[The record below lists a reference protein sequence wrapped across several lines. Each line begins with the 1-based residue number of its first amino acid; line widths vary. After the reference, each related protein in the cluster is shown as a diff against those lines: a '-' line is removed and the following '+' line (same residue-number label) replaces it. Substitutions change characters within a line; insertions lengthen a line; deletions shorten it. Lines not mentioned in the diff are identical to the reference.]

1 MNQSGKKITAATARA
16 HTRKSKN
23 NTPFHFSSRE
33 QVESSQVR
41 RLELSICCSTKRSE
55 LSVEWDVSKALAQAR
70 FRAEKFVVIKDPN
83 FALYGSYL
91 QEQIEMKPNN
101 TKPFPFTL

>member
-23 NTPFHFSSRE
+23 DTPFHFSSRE

-55 LSVEWDVSKALAQAR
+55 LSVEWDVSKALDTYRALAR
-70 FRAEKFVVIKDPN
+70 AHFRAEKFVVTKDPN
-83 FALYGSYL
+83 FALYVRRGVA
-91 QEQIEMKPNN
+91 
-101 TKPFPFTL
+101 T